1 LQIDTFILGD
11 FETNCYVVRSAKE
24 SKNCL
29 LIDPG
34 FAPEPLITFLKQE
47 GLQPQIILL
56 THGHCD
62 HIAGVKDLKK
72 LYNSLKVCVSSI
84 DAEMLTKCSR
94 NLSLL
99 IGTPFK
105 LDPAD
110 EFCEPQQI
118 IEFDQIKLEVLS
130 TPGHTPGGVSFY
142 CREEKILFTGDAL
155 FAGSIGRTDFPG
167 GNMKDLIK
175 GILTQLLVL
184 PDETRIYS
192 GHGPVSTIGQEKQ
205 TNPFIQQR

>member
-1 LQIDTFILGD
+1 MQIDTFILGD
-11 FETNCYVVRSAKE
+11 FETNCYVIRSTKE
-24 SKNCL
+24 SKDCL
-29 LIDPG
+29 IIDPG
-34 FAPEPLITFLKQE
+34 YAPEPLITFLE
-47 GLQPQIILL
+47 EEDLQPVQVLL

-62 HIAGVKDLKK
+62 HIAGIKELKK
-72 LYNSLKVCVSSI
+72 HFNSFKVCISQI

-99 IGTPFK
+99 IGNPFK

-110 EFCEPQQI
+110 EFCEPGEV
-118 IEFDQIKLEVLS
+118 IEFDQIELEVLS

-142 CREEKILFTGDAL
+142 CRKDKVVFTGDAL

-167 GNMKDLIK
+167 GNMKDLIE
-175 GILTQLLVL
+175 GIRTQLLVL

-205 TNPFIQQR
+205 KNPFIC